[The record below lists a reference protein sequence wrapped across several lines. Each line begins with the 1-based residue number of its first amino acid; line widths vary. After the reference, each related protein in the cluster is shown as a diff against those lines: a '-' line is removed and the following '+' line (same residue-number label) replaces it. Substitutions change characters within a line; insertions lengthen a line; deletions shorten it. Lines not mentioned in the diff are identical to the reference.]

1 MQERTPQGNVHMNK
15 KHRIQRQTGTRGKT
29 YTNREQGQDVITSE
43 FEGGMEVL
51 GISEVMWK

>member
-1 MQERTPQGNVHMNK
+1 MNK